1 MSLLRLRHL
10 SVLGALVVGCAT
22 SPPPAP
28 PAATFEQK
36 QSWILRLEDQR
47 VLRDPA
53 RSPVAPAVLVRGAGA
68 ASGSPVPDLTR
79 LLEDQDARIR
89 RRAALAIGRVG
100 LVEGVLSLLPLL
112 ASDPEPEV
120 RQMAAFALGLIGDRS
135 AEEAL
140 VAALLDP
147 QALVQGRAAQ
157 ALGLIGATTAAAAI
171 GRVVAAHV
179 PAASAVAPDELGY
192 PLGPSVEAFRLGV
205 YALGQL
211 KAYPALAAATLEG
224 GAAPRVRWWPM
235 AYALQRVEDPRAF
248 DALLSFIQGEGTYGP
263 TFAARGLGAL
273 KNAAALSALLPLVDV
288 GRDSRIVGA
297 AMRALAALG
306 APDAVPALIQV
317 VVTPDLDPNVRLEAV
332 TALGELRARDAID
345 LCLDLLSDDWPAM
358 RAAAVRALARI
369 DPESFVLVLSTR
381 DPDVHWSVR
390 VAVAETLETIDAAV
404 ALSRLTAML
413 DDPDRRVIPAVLAGL
428 VHHRA
433 PNVDAVLLERLESPD
448 VVVRMRAARL
458 IGEIRPSQGP
468 AALEEAYRFGVGDTT
483 YLARAA
489 AVDALSAYGLP
500 TAQETLNAALA
511 DADWAV
517 RLRAAEHLVGMD
529 PDSNAMTVIR
539 PAPARLAAG
548 GYEDPSLVRPS
559 VSPHV
564 YIETEKGTIQLELAV
579 LEAPITVQSFITL
592 VRAGFFSGLSIH
604 RVVRDFVAQA
614 GDPRGDGEGG
624 PGFTLRNE
632 LGELPYLRGTVGV
645 ATDWEDTGGSQF
657 FITHSPQ
664 PQLDARYTVI
674 GRVING
680 MAVVDRLQQWDV
692 IRSMT
697 VWDGATN

>member
-1 MSLLRLRHL
+1 MSSLRLRHV

-28 PAATFEQK
+28 LVVGVEQK
-36 QSWILRLEDQR
+36 LSWILRLEDQR

-53 RSPVAPAVLVRGAGA
+53 PSPVAPAVLVRSAGA
-68 ASGSPVPDLTR
+68 TSESSVPDLAR
-79 LLEDQDARIR
+79 LLEDRDARIR

-100 LVEGVLSLLPLL
+100 LAEGVLPLLPLL

-120 RQMAAFALGLIGDRS
+120 RQMAAFALGLIGAPS
-135 AEEAL
+135 AAEPL

-147 QALVQGRAAQ
+147 EPLVQGRAAQ
-157 ALGLIGATTAAAAI
+157 ALGLIGATTAADAI

-179 PAASAVAPDELGY
+179 PAASAIAPDELGY
-192 PLGPSVEAFRLGV
+192 PLEPSVEAFRLGV

-211 KAYPALAAATLEG
+211 KAYSALAAATLEDG
-224 GAAPRVRWWPM
+224 VAPRVRWWPM

-248 DALLSFIQGEGTYGP
+248 DALLSFVQGEGTYGP
-263 TFAARGLGAL
+263 AFAARGLGTL
-273 KNAAALSALLPLVDV
+273 KNPAALSALLPLVDAH
-288 GRDSRIVGA
+288 RDSRTAGA
-297 AMRALAALG
+297 AIGALAASG
-306 APDAVPALIQV
+306 AHDAVPALVQV
-317 VVTPDLDPNVRLEAV
+317 VATPDLDPNVRLEAV

-345 LCLDLLSDDWPAM
+345 LFLDLLSDPWPAM
-358 RAAAVRALARI
+358 RASAVRALARI
-369 DPESFVLVLSTR
+369 DSETFVLVLSTR

-390 VAVAETLETIDAAV
+390 AALAEALETIDAAV
-404 ALSRLTAML
+404 AVPRLTAML
-413 DDPDRRVIPAVLAGL
+413 DDSDRRVIPAVLAGL

-433 PNVDAVLLERLESPD
+433 PNVDVMLIERLESPD
-448 VVVRMRAARL
+448 VVVRMRAAQL

-468 AALEEAYRFGVGDTT
+468 AALEEAYELGVGDTT
-483 YLARAA
+483 YVARAA
-489 AVDALSAYGLP
+489 AVDALAAYGL
-500 TAQETLNAALA
+500 AAAKETLASALA
-511 DADWAV
+511 DKDWAV
-517 RLRAAEHLVGMD
+517 RLRAAEHLVRMD
-529 PDSNAMTVIR
+529 PDSDAMSVIR
-539 PAPARLAAG
+539 PAPARLTAA
-548 GYEDPSLVRPS
+548 GYEDPSLVQPS

-579 LEAPITVQSFITL
+579 LEAPITVHSFIAL
-592 VRAGFFSGLSIH
+592 VRAGFYSGLSIH

-632 LGELPYLRGTVGV
+632 LGELPYLRGTVGI

-674 GRVING
+674 GRVIDG

-692 IRSMT
+692 IRSMS

>member
-157 ALGLIGATTAAAAI
+157 ALGLIGATTAATAI

-548 GYEDPSLVRPS
+548 GYEDLSLVRPS

-632 LGELPYLRGTVGV
+632 LGELPYLRGTVGI

>member
-345 LCLDLLSDDWPAM
+345 LCLDLLSDDWPAI

-548 GYEDPSLVRPS
+548 GYEDLSLVRPS

-632 LGELPYLRGTVGV
+632 LGELPYLRGTVGI